1 MLRSYLEQAGYV
13 GDYLVDAAKSPTVAE
28 YLSWGFKLSQ
38 ELKDVLLVCAGWRI
52 TVAET
57 TSGQAAFDVEFLDSA
72 RLNELFSPETIQD
85 YEQKFGLVG
94 LVPFAVSHDGIVELF
109 KDHLQRVVAVAY
121 RSEVITY
128 GGRSFKA
135 SVDAW
140 LSGKKNARINQGKP
154 FRDS

>member
-1 MLRSYLEQAGYV
+1 MYRVKLSPMLRSYLEQAGYE
-13 GDYLVDAAKSPTVAE
+13 GDYLVDVVGNPTVAE

-52 TVAET
+52 TVPQSA
-57 TSGQAAFDVEFLDSA
+57 SGQAAFDMEFLDSA
-72 RLNELFSPETIQD
+72 RLNDLFSPEIIQD
-85 YEQKFGLVG
+85 YEQEFGLVG
-94 LVPFAVSHDGIVELF
+94 LVPFAVSYGGVIELF
-109 KDHLQRVVAVAY
+109 KDHMQRVVAIAY

-140 LSGKKNARINQGKP
+140 LSHEQN
-154 FRDS
+154 ST